1 MNRFDRKAAEA
12 GIKIDSRNG
21 VPQENRNLRSI
32 TDLINA
38 ARAAEAELNNKLES
52 EREARLEVERNLA
65 DERLTNQQLVAQMSD
80 LKMELEKCKL
90 RNKINENEFSVGQR
104 RLLLGESSDVLAV

>member
-12 GIKIDSRNG
+12 GIKIDNRNG
-21 VPQENRNLRSI
+21 VPAANRNLRSI

-52 EREARLEVERNLA
+52 EREARLDVEKSLA
-65 DERLTNQQLVAQMSD
+65 DERLTNQKLVSQMSD

-90 RNKINENEFSVGQR
+90 RNKVNEHEFTVAQR
-104 RLLLGESSDVLAV
+104 GLLLGEATESVAV